1 MKAAIP
7 GFDSLPVVCGISD
20 RHIGHDDFLKSLGVI
35 KARLARMQ
43 QVHAAKVVKV
53 GARTDLSRE
62 IAEADAAITD
72 VRGIALSV
80 RTADCLPVLFYDPE
94 NEAIGAAHAGWRGT
108 RERICPGVVGMMVS
122 AFGTDPSKLV
132 VGFGPAL
139 RQCCY
144 EVNSEFLVHF
154 PGSVVKMAHKHY
166 FDMVGE
172 NAGQLISAG
181 VSSKN
186 IYDCGICTSCMN
198 GDFFSYRREK
208 DAAGRMLTV
217 IMLK

>member
-1 MKAAIP
+1 MKVTIP
-7 GFDSLPVVCGISD
+7 GFDRLAVVYGISD
-20 RHIGHDDFLKSLGVI
+20 RHTAHGEFLKGLGI
-35 KARLARMQ
+35 DRAKIARLQ
-43 QVHAAKVVKV
+43 QVHAGKTVRIYAK
-53 GARTDLSRE
+53 TDLSRE
-62 IAEADAAITD
+62 IEGADASITD
-72 VRGIALSV
+72 AAGIALSV

-94 NEAIGAAHAGWRGT
+94 NEAIGAAHAGWRST
-108 RERICPGVVGMMVS
+108 KERICPGVVGMMKI
-122 AFGTDPSKLV
+122 AFGTDPSKLIA
-132 VGFGPAL
+132 GFGPAL

-166 FDMVGE
+166 FDIVGE

-181 VSSKN
+181 VSSMN

-198 GDFFSYRREK
+198 GDFFSYRKEK